1 MLSNAAL
8 AVKSLQRTAVPS
20 SRVKCLLSDSGLP
33 DPFLVTSPEVDLE
46 TTGKGAIK
54 KKCRKRAEH
63 SPSPGRMP
71 KRTDRNLPGR
81 TPKASSVQFGFGE
94 NKSDSAKF

>member
-1 MLSNAAL
+1 M
-8 AVKSLQRTAVPS
+8 
-20 SRVKCLLSDSGLP
+20 KCLLSDSGLP

-54 KKCRKRAEH
+54 KKKKCRQRADH
-63 SPSPGRMP
+63 SPSPGRTP
-71 KRTDRNLPGR
+71 KRTDRSLPGR
-81 TPKASSVQFGFGE
+81 TPKTSSVQFGFGE

>member
-1 MLSNAAL
+1 MTSQRHEGVATLPDPSMMLSNAPL
-8 AVKSLQRTAVPS
+8 AVKSLQRAAVPS

-54 KKCRKRAEH
+54 KKKKMQA
-63 SPSPGRMP
+63 
-71 KRTDRNLPGR
+71 
-81 TPKASSVQFGFGE
+81 
-94 NKSDSAKF
+94 KS